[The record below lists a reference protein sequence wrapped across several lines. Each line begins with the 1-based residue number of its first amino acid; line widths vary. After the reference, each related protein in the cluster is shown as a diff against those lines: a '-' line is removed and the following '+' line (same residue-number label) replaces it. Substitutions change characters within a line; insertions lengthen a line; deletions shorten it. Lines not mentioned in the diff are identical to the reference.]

1 VKPRAASCIEIE
13 ADLVAAAIGE
23 ADAVA
28 EGRVSEHVA
37 RCEPCRVEHSEYRA
51 IDREVAAIRET
62 AVDVQ
67 GVARSRER
75 LEARLDDLRSRIV
88 AYRIF
93 DSPLGPVLLAHSE
106 QGVVLLEYLHGRG
119 DLRASRILRLRGV
132 EAVEDG
138 GGESEAL
145 YRELRAYLEGRTQH
159 LEWPLDLRL
168 ARSPFQR
175 KVLEHT
181 AQIPYGAVVSYKR
194 LASDL
199 GQPHAV
205 RAVAQALRWNPV
217 PVAIPCHRVV
227 GVSGLLTGYAGG
239 ETTRKRQLLV
249 TEGVPIVPAHE
260 DFAIARGAMYLL
272 APGDTEYCVPSCPS
286 PHALRSGLLTY
297 FGSRKRAEALGLKPC
312 TGCRPDLHPL
322 HEVN

>member
-1 VKPRAASCIEIE
+1 MKRRPASCIEIE

-28 EGRVSEHVA
+28 EDRVAAHVA
-37 RCEPCRVEHSEYRA
+37 TCEPCRVEHSGYRV
-51 IDREVAAIRET
+51 IDRELGAIREA

-75 LEARLDDLRSRIV
+75 LEVRLDDLRSRIV
-88 AYRIF
+88 AYRVF

-106 QGVVLLEYLHGRG
+106 QGVVLLEYLHGRRDPG
-119 DLRASRILRLRGV
+119 ASRLARMRGI
-132 EAVEDG
+132 EAIEEG
-138 GGESEAL
+138 SESEGL
-145 YRELRAYLEGRTQH
+145 YREFRAYLAGRTQQ
-159 LEWPLDLRL
+159 LAWPLDLRL

-175 KVLEHT
+175 RVLERT
-181 AQIPYGAVVSYKR
+181 SRIPYGAVVSYKR
-194 LASDL
+194 LATDL
-199 GQPHAV
+199 GQPQAV
-205 RAVAQALRWNPV
+205 RAVAQALRWNPI

-239 ETTRKRQLLV
+239 ETGRKRQLLA
-249 TEGVPIVPAHE
+249 TEGVPVVPAHD

-272 APGDTEYCVPSCPS
+272 APGDSEYCLPSCPS
-286 PHALRSGLLTY
+286 TETLQSGLLTY
-297 FGSRKRAEALGLKPC
+297 FGSRNRAEAVGLSPC
-312 TGCRPDLHPL
+312 TTCRPDLHPL